1 MTALSLLEWQAPE
14 PIACAHARIVDID
27 ANWARC
33 EDCGDDT
40 FPISHA
46 AAYGTAPSPR
56 SSESRFRAWLDAN
69 PRVYGE
75 VVRLAREWR
84 AIHGPT
90 SRVGIATLWEHLR
103 WSSGIATTGDDF
115 KLNNTWRAPMAR
127 LVMAREPDL
136 AGVFET
142 RGRQ

>member
-1 MTALSLLEWQAPE
+1 MTALSLLEWRP
-14 PIACAHARIVDID
+14 P
-27 ANWARC
+27 ARC
-33 EDCGDDT
+33 GAGHILNECDCRKNYFDLLDRVYR
-40 FPISHA
+40 A
-46 AAYGTAPSPR
+46 DA
-56 SSESRFRAWLDAN
+56 RFGAGLDAN

>member
-1 MTALSLLEWQAPE
+1 MTALSLLEWRPTTGIAP
-14 PIACAHARIVDID
+14 D
-27 ANWARC
+27 AQ
-33 EDCGDDT
+33 
-40 FPISHA
+40 
-46 AAYGTAPSPR
+46 
-56 SSESRFRAWLDAN
+56 FRAWLAEN

-84 AIHGPT
+84 AVHGP
-90 SRVGIATLWEHLR
+90 SSKVGIATLWETLR
-103 WSSGIATTGDDF
+103 WQSSIRTTGDEF

-142 RGRQ
+142 RGLQ